1 MTNPLICE
9 HGQLRRQCQHCDDAR
24 EILELRD
31 ENCQLR
37 QILCNVLTACGNG
50 SGAIPQASLEF
61 FATVPDEVAAV
72 VMKMGS
78 EIDALRADAMR
89 YQWLRGNC
97 ECMGW
102 GSRSDAAIDAAM
114 GADGVTP
121 TLPTD
126 PCPQCRPGVI
136 CKTPKC
142 GRLRSATPGVPERLT
157 TDTER
162 LCWALRQF
170 VKLVPAGDE
179 CRLQLTVGTQSFF
192 IGMESMPEDEAA
204 HFAGLFVFALAGM
217 VKQVT
222 DGMNPNDGGR
232 DGS

>member
-114 GADGVTP
+114 GAAMVRDGEDP
-121 TLPTD
+121 ALPDEDETCWECD
-126 PCPQCRPGVI
+126 QPFHLCECHVGAD
-136 CKTPKC
+136 C
-142 GRLRSATPGVPERLT
+142 GRWRNGHLSSSCSKAGSEECDFECPHRDSLYAHGAGVPVASKT
-157 TDTER
+157 
-162 LCWALRQF
+162 
-170 VKLVPAGDE
+170 
-179 CRLQLTVGTQSFF
+179 S
-192 IGMESMPEDEAA
+192 
-204 HFAGLFVFALAGM
+204 
-217 VKQVT
+217 
-222 DGMNPNDGGR
+222 DGEP
-232 DGS
+232 S